1 MVLTIQ
7 LLPWAQLPSYLVLS
21 VVALCTFVV
30 DGWEERR
37 DLALVNGVLGTSVG
51 STLSMSLRQLGFPVS
66 VLCTRWCCHG
76 LPLLFNFCK
85 L

>member
-37 DLALVNGVLGTSVG
+37 DLALVNGVVGTSVG
-51 STLSMSLRQLGFPVS
+51 STLSMSKTIRFSRVS
-66 VLCTRWCCHG
+66 SMHPLVLSLAPTAVQF
-76 LPLLFNFCK
+76 L
-85 L
+85 